1 MSLTSEITRGSRR
14 AIDAGSAD
22 FDRVRGRLGKNIR
35 RVRKD
40 AGRRVVATNRYVH
53 DHPWMSIAMIAGA
66 AALAGAVA
74 GSVMSRTR

>member
-22 FDRVRGRLGKNIR
+22 LDRLRGRVGKNIR
-35 RVRKD
+35 RVRNG
-40 AGRRVVATNRYVH
+40 ASRRAVATNRYVH

-66 AALAGAVA
+66 AAVAGAVA
-74 GSVMSRTR
+74 GRALIRER